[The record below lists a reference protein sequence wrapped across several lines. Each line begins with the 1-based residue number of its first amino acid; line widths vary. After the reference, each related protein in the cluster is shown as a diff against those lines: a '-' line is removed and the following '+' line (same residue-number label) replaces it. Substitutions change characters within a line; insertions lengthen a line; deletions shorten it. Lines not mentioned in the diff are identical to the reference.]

1 MILLLNLQYPCKY
14 MYYFIFVPFFH
25 RFLIRLV
32 FMQVMEFQQRKC
44 CVIFEL
50 SSNLARV
57 LEFCTYAIPRAFLA
71 GTDTNLRRLTEL
83 ILFILNHMTSAVD
96 DEFFD
101 L

>member
-1 MILLLNLQYPCKY
+1 
-14 MYYFIFVPFFH
+14 
-25 RFLIRLV
+25 
-32 FMQVMEFQQRKC
+32 MQVMEFQQRKC
-44 CVIFEL
+44 CVIFEI

-57 LEFCTYAIPRAFLA
+57 LEFCTHAIPQAFLA
-71 GTDTNLRRLTEL
+71 GTDTNLRRLIEL

>member
-1 MILLLNLQYPCKY
+1 ML
-14 MYYFIFVPFFH
+14 FFD
-25 RFLIRLV
+25 RFLIHLV

-57 LEFCTYAIPRAFLA
+57 LEFCTYAIPQAFLA

>member
-1 MILLLNLQYPCKY
+1 M
-14 MYYFIFVPFFH
+14 
-25 RFLIRLV
+25 
-32 FMQVMEFQQRKC
+32 
-44 CVIFEL
+44 IFEL

-57 LEFCTYAIPRAFLA
+57 LEFCTYAIPQAFLS